1 LRRIPRYSPPVDK
14 PTAYRGD
21 EPYAFVAYSHRDADS
36 VHDEIRQLA
45 AQGYRAYYDD
55 GIHPGQRWREEIA
68 DAIDGARI
76 FVFFVTPHSVVSD
89 DCLRELNY
97 ALELGKPFL
106 AVHLVPT
113 VLPGGVRLAISD
125 RQAINAFELSPVEY
139 RLRLAEA
146 LRAYLPDADR
156 PVEAIRPAA
165 PVPPSGRP
173 TGRQS
178 IILPLVALIALVG
191 IGTLW
196 WLQRESGDAPVPLS
210 EPSLDRADAL
220 ELLRDAEQLV
230 TEDHYGR
237 AFYVL
242 RRIAPVLDG
251 HPRLEQLQTD
261 ILSTVTP
268 HIREDG
274 AQVFFRPRELGFDTE
289 WIALGETPLQPF
301 SAPLGILEFRIEKAG
316 YRTGHFLVAN
326 PGVLLGNQNAFY
338 VGEGPFPSI
347 ELTPDSSAGRIRVPA
362 TGLPVVLQGAPQR
375 TFGTNPIDLP
385 SFRIDEREVT
395 NLEFK
400 EFVDAGGY
408 RDEHLWLE
416 LTFEDGRP
424 FRLAEQA
431 DALTDTTGRLA
442 PAGWE
447 LGNYPTG
454 TAEEPV
460 GGISWFEAMAYAR
473 YRGRSLPTV
482 YHWARVAQGPEEA
495 TYATVNL
502 VANLGNY
509 TSPGPRPASIDAL
522 GPWGTVDMAGNVR
535 EWVQNATSKGRIA
548 MGGSWNDYASNYF
561 QIYSI
566 PPLDRSADNG
576 LRLMD
581 QDPPIDAALL
591 EPVVLLTDTPRP
603 FREPVSDAYFE
614 GMRSGF
620 VAVDEPP
627 EEVTREVIE
636 QTVDQQIEE
645 IVLRYRDGTSFTLYL
660 ALPRPIPART
670 QPVIYMPHGG
680 AFLIGRT
687 PNRDALFHFD
697 GGELGFI
704 VRSGRAAIVPIWKG
718 SRDRYQSF
726 IPDRQQEAASGWYT
740 DLGRTMTFIR
750 DDPVLDEDRVAF
762 MGFSYGALFGSLL
775 LGLDERLKTGVL
787 ISGGIFNVVP
797 LEASLD
803 VTNYAPRIKQPVL
816 MVNGRFDPIV
826 PWGLAQQRL
835 LELLPNPA
843 NRQVLFDE
851 LGHYGFPR
859 HRFYRAVTDWLDEQ
873 LGSVR

>member
-1 LRRIPRYSPPVDK
+1 VDK

-21 EPYAFVAYSHRDADS
+21 EPYAFVAYSHRDADR

-45 AQGYRAYYDD
+45 AQGYRVYYDD

-68 DAIDGARI
+68 GAIDGSRI
-76 FVFFVTPHSVVSD
+76 FIFFVSPHSVVSD

-113 VLPGGVRLAISD
+113 VLPGGVKLAISD
-125 RQAINAFELSPVEY
+125 RQAINAFELSPRDY

-146 LRAYLPDADR
+146 LRTHLPDADP
-156 PVEAIRPAA
+156 PVEAARPAA
-165 PVPPSGRP
+165 PLPPSRA
-173 TGRQS
+173 TGKRS
-178 IILPLVALIALVG
+178 AILPLAALIALIG
-191 IGTLW
+191 IGTFW
-196 WLQRESGDAPVPLS
+196 WLQWESGDAPVSVS
-210 EPSLDRADAL
+210 EPQMDRADAL
-220 ELLRDAEQLV
+220 ERLRDAEQLAA
-230 TEDHYGR
+230 EDHYGR

-251 HPRLEQLQTD
+251 HPRLATLQAD

-268 HIREDG
+268 RIREDG
-274 AQVFFRPRELGFDTE
+274 AEVFFRPRELGVDTE

-301 SAPLGILEFRIEKAG
+301 SAPLGILEFRIAKAG
-316 YRTGHFLVAN
+316 YHTRHFLVAN
-326 PGVLLGNQNAFY
+326 PGVLLGNHDPFA
-338 VGEGPFPSI
+338 VGDGPFPFM
-347 ELTPDSSAGRIRVPA
+347 ELVPDGDTGRVGIPA
-362 TGLPVVLQGAPQR
+362 TRLSVVLQGTPQAAW
-375 TFGTNPIDLP
+375 GTEPIDLP
-385 SFRIDEREVT
+385 AFRIDEREVT
-395 NLEFK
+395 NREFK

-408 RDEHLWLE
+408 RDEQLWLD

-431 DALTDTTGRLA
+431 DALTDTTGRPA

-447 LGNYPTG
+447 LGNYPGG
-454 TAEEPV
+454 TADEPV

-473 YRGRSLPTV
+473 FRGRSLPTV
-482 YHWARVAQGPEEA
+482 YHWARAAQGPEEA
-495 TYATVNL
+495 AYATVNL
-502 VANLGNY
+502 AANLGNY
-509 TSPGPRPASIDAL
+509 SSPGPRPASAEAL
-522 GPWGTVDMAGNVR
+522 GPWGTTDMAGNVR

-576 LRLMD
+576 LRLVD
-581 QDPPIDAALL
+581 QSPPIDPELL
-591 EPVVLLTDTPRP
+591 ESVALLTDTDRP

-620 VAVDEPP
+620 VAAAEPP
-627 EEVTREVIE
+627 IEVTREVIE

-645 IVLRYRDGTSFTLYL
+645 IVLRYRDGATFTLYL
-660 ALPRPIPART
+660 GLPIPFPART
-670 QPVIYMPHGG
+670 QSVIYMPHGG
-680 AFLIGRT
+680 AFLAGQT
-687 PNRDALFHFD
+687 PNRNARFHFD
-697 GGELGFI
+697 GGELDFI

-718 SRDRYQSF
+718 SRERYLRF
-726 IPDRQQEAASGWYT
+726 IPRRQHEAAPAWYD

-750 DDPVLDEDRVAF
+750 DDPVLDEDKVAF

-787 ISGGIFNVVP
+787 ISGGIYNVMP
-797 LEASLD
+797 LEASFD
-803 VTNYAPRIKQPVL
+803 VTNYAPRIRQPVL

-826 PWGLAQQRL
+826 PWGLSQQRL

-843 NRQVLFDE
+843 NQQVLFDE

-873 LGSVR
+873 LGPVR